1 MLTRIPCGPER
12 AMPVEHTYTLGL
24 AKVFLFFFIM
34 LGPLKVI
41 GPYVA
46 ITHAMP
52 AEVRRSIP
60 WKVTAIAMIAVLIG
74 GYVGAG
80 LMHNW
85 AISASIMELAGGI
98 VFFLVALRIVLAQY
112 AEPAAASPSPTP
124 ATPVMRLVFP
134 VVVTPYGVAT
144 VITLM
149 AVSADASRTLGIVA
163 MAVLVMV
170 LNLITM
176 QFAHQIMRWITP
188 LPLQILGAVLG
199 ILQVALALQ
208 MIAQVLFA
216 MFHGAHL
223 TP

>member
-1 MLTRIPCGPER
+1 
-12 AMPVEHTYTLGL
+12 MPVEHTYTLDL

-52 AEVRRSIP
+52 DEVRRSIP
-60 WKVTAIAMIAVLIG
+60 WKVTAISTIAVLIG

-85 AISASIMELAGGI
+85 AISPSIMELAGAI

-112 AEPAAASPSPTP
+112 AEPATASPSPTP

-163 MAVLVMV
+163 MAVLVML

-216 MFHGAHL
+216 LFPGTHL